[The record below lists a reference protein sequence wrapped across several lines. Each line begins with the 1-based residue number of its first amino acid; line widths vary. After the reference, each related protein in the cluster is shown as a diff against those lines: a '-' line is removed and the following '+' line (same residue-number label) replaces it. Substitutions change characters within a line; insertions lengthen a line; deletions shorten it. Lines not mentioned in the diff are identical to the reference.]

1 MDITKEDAGMVDLNT
16 IVDKLLDMK
25 PDPIPEF
32 ILLKEFKGL
41 NPNSRE
47 YQNAYDRVCN
57 HPFVKK
63 IENAQNERGF
73 WPPFHGATESVI
85 RRCLSFGLENDHP
98 CLKKVSDYL
107 KSVLDNKESWDQF
120 EKQDNVRWW
129 PEMFVPLVTAS
140 MLSLIEPDSE
150 ILDLHRNRWANFAEI
165 AFAKGYYDYE
175 AEAKAQHEHFGFITK
190 RTIPAFNYYVLVLL
204 TPVNGRDF
212 LSDKADQALVDYC
225 MTTADHIYYV
235 YNCKPADFVPIG
247 IMRRDSRDFCHW
259 LRALSL
265 VSQFRGWAKY
275 QDKYT
280 EWIINQRNEE
290 GLWEFPRKPDL
301 FNVPLSDSWRSRKN
315 RIIDSTI
322 MVLRFLN
329 NSRAF

>member
-1 MDITKEDAGMVDLNT
+1 MVDLN
-16 IVDKLLDMK
+16 IIADKLLDLK

-41 NPNSRE
+41 NPSSRE

-85 RRCLSFGLENDHP
+85 RRCLSLGLENDHP

-129 PEMFVPLVTAS
+129 SEMFVPLVTAS

-150 ILDLHRNRWANFAEI
+150 ILDLHRNRWANFAKSRSPKVI
-165 AFAKGYYDYE
+165 
-175 AEAKAQHEHFGFITK
+175 
-190 RTIPAFNYYVLVLL
+190 
-204 TPVNGRDF
+204 
-212 LSDKADQALVDYC
+212 
-225 MTTADHIYYV
+225 MTM
-235 YNCKPADFVPIG
+235 K
-247 IMRRDSRDFCHW
+247 
-259 LRALSL
+259 
-265 VSQFRGWAKY
+265 
-275 QDKYT
+275 
-280 EWIINQRNEE
+280 
-290 GLWEFPRKPDL
+290 RKPRL
-301 FNVPLSDSWRSRKN
+301 SMNTSGLLSNVPYRHL
-315 RIIDSTI
+315 TI
-322 MVLRFLN
+322 MSWYY
-329 NSRAF
+329 SRR